1 MKNLLIASDSDHDAN
16 MLYAVGMF
24 VPDPFVYLRIKG
36 RSHVVMNDLEIDR
49 ARREAPHCRVISL
62 SLCRQKLRCQGVKAD
77 GLARV
82 IRLVLREKRAGKVFV
97 PDNFPLGLATEL
109 RKLGVKVKTKTGGFF
124 PKREQKSAAE
134 VKKISAALMMAEVGL
149 AEGIQALKSAKI
161 GKNRQLIYRNAPLTS
176 ERLRS
181 IIDTAIIQANGLAS

>member
-49 ARREAPHCRVISL
+49 VRREAPHCRVISL
-62 SLCRQKLRCQGVKAD
+62 SLCRQKLRRQRVKAD

-82 IRLVLREKRAGKVFV
+82 IRLVLRYK
-97 PDNFPLGLATEL
+97 
-109 RKLGVKVKTKTGGFF
+109 
-124 PKREQKSAAE
+124 
-134 VKKISAALMMAEVGL
+134 
-149 AEGIQALKSAKI
+149 QARRHSV
-161 GKNRQLIYRNAPLTS
+161 S
-176 ERLRS
+176 
-181 IIDTAIIQANGLAS
+181 D